1 MDIIFNVKIVVR
13 IFTKQKLNIIV
24 QNITFVV
31 INVKNVKWRPPIFL
45 EKGSELRLSLNVLL
59 HKQMLTVEDGVG
71 ELPYPIAE
79 NHHTGS
85 L

>member
-1 MDIIFNVKIVVR
+1 MVVALYVVSQCHSY
-13 IFTKQKLNIIV
+13 KYL
-24 QNITFVV
+24 VV

-71 ELPYPIAE
+71 ELPYPVAE